1 MIDLTIFIFFSLTFI
16 LGLKVKVSITSH
28 ITVTNYHIS
37 VIVILL
43 SENMIE
49 VSRNK

>member
-1 MIDLTIFIFFSLTFI
+1 MIDLTIFFSLTFI
-16 LGLKVKVSITSH
+16 LGLKVRVSITSYV
-28 ITVTNYHIS
+28 TVTNYHIS

-49 VSRNK
+49 VSRKK